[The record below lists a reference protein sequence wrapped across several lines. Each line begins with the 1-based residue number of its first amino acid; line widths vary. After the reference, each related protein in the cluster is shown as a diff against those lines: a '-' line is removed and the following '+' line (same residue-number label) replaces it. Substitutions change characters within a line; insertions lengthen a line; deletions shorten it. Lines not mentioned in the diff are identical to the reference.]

1 MEECLELHD
10 YSSQKIHS
18 CQASND
24 LRFMDG
30 MHYGMVSDRKVKKK
44 TLEGWDERGEEGDE
58 AKG

>member
-1 MEECLELHD
+1 
-10 YSSQKIHS
+10 
-18 CQASND
+18 
-24 LRFMDG
+24 MDG